1 MNERHDPSPKS
12 DLPGDEPGIIDRAV
26 SNLRVLWRGI
36 AGGAPARRTEGA
48 LSDTDIKRLRAQM
61 LACLDARGGEVSAR
75 TRAATL
81 GHEYLG
87 LGEEGQRAFLGLL
100 ADEFGPNAEE
110 IASAVGAYLA
120 ATTNDAKYQA
130 EEGLRETLEAP
141 RVRLLTQFNA
151 LPDGVKFLVDMR
163 AKLLEFAAADS
174 RFAGLLADLKDI
186 LRRWFDIGFLELR
199 QITWEAP
206 ANLLE
211 KLIAYEA
218 VHEISSWDDL
228 KNRLAPD
235 RRCFAFFHPGMPDEP
250 LIFVE
255 VALTKGMANNVAALL
270 DTDAP
275 LGDPEQA
282 DAAIFYSISN
292 AQVGLHG
299 ISFGGFLIK
308 RVVDVLAQ
316 EFPSLKTFA
325 TLSPVPGFM
334 RWYRQQD
341 SESLFT
347 PAERKSID
355 GDQDGDQLARAHPS
369 ELISSPDWH
378 LDGNDAS
385 FRAPLQRA
393 MARYLVHGKRQSGA
407 ALDSVANFHLSNGAR
422 LERINWL
429 ADVSEKGV
437 RQSAAMMVNYLYR
450 REDIEANHEA
460 YSGEGKVA
468 AGAPVRALAKRA

>member
-1 MNERHDPSPKS
+1 VSENQDRSLTTPA
-12 DLPGDEPGIIDRAV
+12 GGEPGLIDRAV
-26 SNLRVLWRGI
+26 SNLRDLWRGI
-36 AGGAPARRTEGA
+36 AGSDTPSHVAGS
-48 LSDTDIKRLRAQM
+48 LSDSDIKRLRAQM
-61 LACLDARGGEVSAR
+61 LACLDVKGGEVSAR
-75 TRAATL
+75 SQAAAL

-87 LGEEGQRAFLGLL
+87 LSEEGQRTFLELL
-100 ADEFGPNAEE
+100 AVEFGPDAEE
-110 IASAVGAYLA
+110 LATAAGDFLA
-120 ATTNDAKYQA
+120 ATSDAGKYEA
-130 EEGLRETLEAP
+130 EEVLRGALEAP

-163 AKLLEFAAADS
+163 AKLLAFAATDP

-199 QITWEAP
+199 RITWEAP

-235 RRCFAFFHPGMPDEP
+235 RRCFAYSHPGMPDEP

-255 VALTKGMANNVAALL
+255 VALTNGMADNVATLL

-316 EFPSLKTFA
+316 EFPALKTFA

-334 RWYRQQD
+334 RWYKQQKT
-341 SESLFT
+341 EGLLT
-347 PAERKSID
+347 PAEQKSLV
-355 GDQDGDQLARAHPS
+355 GNSVAGAHPID
-369 ELISSPDWH
+369 L
-378 LDGNDAS
+378 LADGNWYIDDNDAPL
-385 FRAPLQRA
+385 RTPLQRA
-393 MARYLVHGKRQSGA
+393 LARYLVHAKRHSGA

-429 ADVSEKGV
+429 ADVSKKGMG
-437 RQSAAMMVNYLYR
+437 QSAGMMVNYLYR
-450 REDIEANHEA
+450 RDDIEANHEA
-460 YSGEGKVA
+460 YRGEGKVTTGSA
-468 AGAPVRALAKRA
+468 VRGLAKKT

>member
-1 MNERHDPSPKS
+1 MSEIPSAAPKTDQS
-12 DLPGDEPGIIDRAV
+12 GDEPGIIDRAV
-26 SNLRVLWRGI
+26 SNLRDLWRGI
-36 AGGAPARRTEGA
+36 AGGEPARRTDGP
-48 LSDTDIKRLRAQM
+48 LSETDIKRLRERM

-75 TRAATL
+75 ARAAAL
-81 GHEYLG
+81 GHEYLA
-87 LGEEGQRAFLGLL
+87 LGEEGQRTFLGLL
-100 ADEFGPNAEE
+100 ADEFGPDSKEIVTAAGEFLAAETDRAKFQAEE
-110 IASAVGAYLA
+110 I
-120 ATTNDAKYQA
+120 
-130 EEGLRETLEAP
+130 LREKLEAP

-163 AKLLEFAAADS
+163 AKLLEFAATES

-186 LRRWFDIGFLELR
+186 LRHWFDIGFLELR

-235 RRCFAFFHPGMPDEP
+235 RRCFAYFHPGMPDEP

-255 VALTKGMANNVAALL
+255 VALTKGMADNVAALL

-275 LGDPEQA
+275 MDDPEQA

-325 TLSPVPGFM
+325 TLSPVPGFL

-341 SESLFT
+341 SDGLLT
-347 PAERKSID
+347 PAERKAFAD
-355 GDQDGDQLARAHPS
+355 ERGEMGHPS
-369 ELISSPDWH
+369 ALISSREWH
-378 LDGNDAS
+378 LDRSDAAL
-385 FRAPLQRA
+385 RAPLLRA
-393 MARYLVHGKRQSGA
+393 IARYLVHAKRQSGA

-429 ADVSEKGV
+429 ADISDKGLS
-437 RQSAAMMVNYLYR
+437 QSAGMMVNYLYR
-450 REDIEANHEA
+450 RDDIEGNHEV
-460 YSGEGKVA
+460 YSGEGKVVA
-468 AGAPVRALAKRA
+468 AAAVRGLAKKQ